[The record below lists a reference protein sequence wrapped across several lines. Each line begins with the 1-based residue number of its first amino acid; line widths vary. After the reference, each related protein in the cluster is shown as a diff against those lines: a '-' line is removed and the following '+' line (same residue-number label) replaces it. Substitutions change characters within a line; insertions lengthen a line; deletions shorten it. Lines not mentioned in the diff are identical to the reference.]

1 MNTYAWLI
9 RREFWE
15 RRTFWIV
22 PCLIAGVGLLA
33 TMFGSIAFPE
43 VDALNEKRAL
53 ASTYLMSISGAF
65 FIAAQ
70 VQMSLYLL
78 DCLYE
83 DRRDR
88 SVLFWKSLPISDTET
103 VLSKLLMGTVIVP
116 VLSWIVTD
124 VTALLIAAI
133 VTLRAHDV
141 VGNSLWQPDLWL
153 QLQVLW
159 LYVIVTTALFYLPF
173 IGWMLVVS
181 AAVKRAPLLFSIL
194 PFLVVYLVEVL
205 FLHSYAI
212 THFVGRALFGY
223 GDVALKGDFNL
234 MTSADISAGVW
245 HILNPLGFLGSVRVW
260 VGIALGV
267 TLIVAAIQLRM
278 RRTES

>member
-1 MNTYAWLI
+1 MNTYVWLI

-22 PCLIAGVGLLA
+22 PALIAGVGLLA
-33 TMFGSIAFPE
+33 TLFGSISFPE

-103 VLSKLLMGTVIVP
+103 VLSKLLMGIVILP
-116 VLSWIVTD
+116 LLSWIVTD
-124 VTALLIAAI
+124 LTALLIAVI

-205 FLHSYAI
+205 FLHSYTI

-223 GDVALKGDFNL
+223 GEVALKGDFNL
-234 MTSADISAGVW
+234 MSSADISAGVW
-245 HILNPLGFLGSVRVW
+245 HILNPLGFVSSARVW
-260 VGIALGV
+260 IGIALGAA
-267 TLIVAAIQLRM
+267 LIVAAIQLRI